1 MRYSP
6 LWKVTPSLQRYG
18 GSSCREHTPVITQQI
33 QEIDR
38 AIVLAGFTSIT
49 VNINER
55 LIQQG
60 HVNQIHMM
68 HEKCEGNNQFGM
80 KVLNYKKMLLR
91 KTKTFSVIMHCV
103 YIVQKPMTS

>member
-1 MRYSP
+1 M
-6 LWKVTPSLQRYG
+6 PSLQRYG

-38 AIVLAGFTSIT
+38 ASVLAGFTSIT

-55 LIQQG
+55 LIQQA
-60 HVNQIHMM
+60 HVNQIHVMQ
-68 HEKCEGNNQFGM
+68 EKCEGNNQFGI
-80 KVLNYKKMLLR
+80 KVLNYKKCC
-91 KTKTFSVIMHCV
+91 FSVIIHCV